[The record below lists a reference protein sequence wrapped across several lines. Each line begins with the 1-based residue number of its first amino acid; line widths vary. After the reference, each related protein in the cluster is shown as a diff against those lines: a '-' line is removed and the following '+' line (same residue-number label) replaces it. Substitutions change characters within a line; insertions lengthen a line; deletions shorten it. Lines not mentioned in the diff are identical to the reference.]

1 MLKKKY
7 KNKGLDAL
15 AEASINVAANPW
27 YPPTPTTLVVGSSY
41 GTTQYYAKEDPD
53 TLIGRLKE
61 TTTYHDDDKFLVC
74 IEVDDYT
81 AEYIWIRLD
90 QIVAII
96 KNKQK
101 EDSD

>member
-1 MLKKKY
+1 MAK
-7 KNKGLDAL
+7 KNKASRGLEMLTEIAKMTDQ
-15 AEASINVAANPW
+15 W
-27 YPPTPTTLVVGSSY
+27 YPPTPTTVIIGGNH
-41 GTTQYYAKEDPD
+41 GTIQYYAKEDPD

-101 EDSD
+101 EC